1 MAACYSFPM
10 REKQCVIFIGPPGA
24 GKDTQS
30 ELLADDFGFNHFRT
44 SHIIEEKIKNAD
56 PNDLVLK
63 QAKTDYDSGKL
74 VNFKLVASWVIDK
87 IRALS
92 EASKSIVFS
101 GSFRTVEEASVEIPV
116 CEELYGRE
124 NIHFVYIPISEE
136 TSIKRNSSRRI
147 CEARQHPFPDFPE
160 YRELKACPK
169 DGSAIITRS
178 IDDPKIITVR
188 YQTYLQDT
196 KPVLE
201 YVESLK
207 FPVIKVDGEQ
217 GIREVH
223 EEILK
228 RIDES
233 FHEGEAG
240 MVFR

>member
-1 MAACYSFPM
+1 
-10 REKQCVIFIGPPGA
+10 V
-24 GKDTQS
+24 
-30 ELLADDFGFNHFRT
+30 
-44 SHIIEEKIKNAD
+44 
-56 PNDLVLK
+56 V
-63 QAKTDYDSGKL
+63 
-74 VNFKLVASWVIDK
+74 DK
-87 IRALS
+87 IRALG

-188 YQTYLQDT
+188 YQTYLHDT

-217 GIREVH
+217 GIRDVH

-233 FHEGEAG
+233 FHGGEAG